1 MTKSYKLKA
10 VAAVAGV
17 FAALVAS
24 APANAY
30 VYSVSKLEIKD
41 LDINVYATGTKVDI
55 SAASNYTFNLTNT
68 AKFQPLGGST
78 LIDTQA
84 NGCQGNV
91 LASAGP
97 IFTTCS
103 KVSPVL
109 DALVANAPGL
119 LSARADN
126 NFAVLGSSPVKSY
139 SNADSQVT
147 TAKLVQGG
155 KTNTVQ
161 IAESLLNTNGSATA
175 NTEVKSTTT
184 LVTNLAI
191 QGGTKADVDISF
203 ASLLTLNGAIADL
216 FNGIYTSSAG
226 ANVSISLSKNGSNQS
241 WTWSPD
247 GSGAGQACQFSG
259 GGIAGST
266 CKVLV
271 NDGNLNVTDSR
282 SSNPDSYNDN
292 FGAFKNFGLLISNL
306 SSGLYSPSLQAT
318 TTTSV
323 DRLAIPEPGS
333 VALVGLAL
341 GGLGFASKRRSRK
354 Q

>member
-126 NFAVLGSSPVKSY
+126 NFAVLGSSPVKS

-306 SSGLYSPSLQAT
+306 SSGLYSLSLQAT

>member
-41 LDINVYATGTKVDI
+41 LDVSVFAAGTKVDI
-55 SAASNYTFNLTNT
+55 SAASNYQFNLTNT
-68 AKFQPLGGST
+68 AKFQPTGGST
-78 LIDTQA
+78 WIDAQA
-84 NGCQGNV
+84 SGCKGNV
-91 LASAGP
+91 LPSAGP
-97 IFTTCS
+97 VYTTCNTA
-103 KVSPVL
+103 SPVL

-119 LSARADN
+119 TAARADN
-126 NFAVLGSSPVKSY
+126 NFGVLGADPVKSY
-139 SNADSQVT
+139 SNADSQVK

-184 LVTNLAI
+184 LVTNLVI
-191 QGGTKADVDISF
+191 QGGVKADVDISF

-216 FNGIYTSSAG
+216 FNGLYTSSAG
-226 ANVSISLSKNGSNQS
+226 SNVTFSLSKNGTNQS

-247 GSGAGQACQFSG
+247 GSGTSQACQFSG
-259 GGIAGST
+259 GGIAGSS
-266 CKVLV
+266 CSVIA
-271 NDGNLNVTDSR
+271 NEGNLNVTDSR
-282 SSNPDSYNDN
+282 SSNPDSFSQN
-292 FGAFKNFGLLISNL
+292 FGSFKNFGLLISNL
-306 SSGLYSPSLQAT
+306 SSGLYSLSLQAT